1 MSLWFSVEFFVNQ
14 YKFLIDKVNTYL
26 GKLMNNRSS
35 KSFKL
40 TTVIFAV
47 IVMALGA
54 MLSGNSVAVSEND
67 ESSLSEE

>member
-1 MSLWFSVEFFVNQ
+1 MKTIFI
-14 YKFLIDKVNTYL
+14 YKVNTFL
-26 GKLMNNRSS
+26 GKPMNNRSS

-54 MLSGNSVAVSEND
+54 VLSGNSVAVSAD
-67 ESSLSEE
+67 EATSLSEE

>member
-1 MSLWFSVEFFVNQ
+1 
-14 YKFLIDKVNTYL
+14 
-26 GKLMNNRSS
+26 MNNRSS

-47 IVMALGA
+47 IFMALGA
-54 MLSGNSVAVSEND
+54 MLSGNSVAVSADE

>member
-1 MSLWFSVEFFVNQ
+1 
-14 YKFLIDKVNTYL
+14 
-26 GKLMNNRSS
+26 MNNRSS

-54 MLSGNSVAVSEND
+54 MLSGNSVADSAND
-67 ESSLSEE
+67 ESSLLEE

>member
-1 MSLWFSVEFFVNQ
+1 
-14 YKFLIDKVNTYL
+14 
-26 GKLMNNRSS
+26 MNNSPA
-35 KSFKL
+35 KGFKL

-54 MLSGNSVAVSEND
+54 MLSSNSVAVNINE